1 VNSDEKLCPQYEV
14 VSDEM
19 EYHIRPTDTK
29 HPIVLP
35 VGKEIVFKIKKDRM
49 YLRVADGDQKMLTY
63 TVVAEKPANSDT
75 NAQNAAPKPD
85 RP

>member
-1 VNSDEKLCPQYEV
+1 MIQRFNATTLPT
-14 VSDEM
+14 M
-19 EYHIRPTDTK
+19 EYHIRPTDTE

-49 YLRVADGDQKMLTY
+49 YLRVADGDDKMLTY
-63 TVVAEKPANSDT
+63 AVVAENPANSDSD
-75 NAQNAAPKPD
+75 AQNGPPKSH